1 MAFINAF
8 KGFGYYKIIQTGN
21 TLGVNKGVN
30 SETNHFISLD
40 TTLNSAGTIST
51 NPLTYGGTTLTQ
63 SLNGSFTELNP
74 DTGTVP
80 ADAEIVFAFLNWGGQ
95 NSVIPT
101 TAVKFT
107 DPTGITTNV
116 APNPLYNQTGTDGF
130 RTCYTSGADV
140 TSIVK
145 VAGLGKYSVENVKG
159 IMPTIGLGWILCV
172 VFKHSSFDYS
182 SVDFFSVANFNYP
195 AASSTTING
204 IYTPTTGVLKS
215 RVAISA
221 IYGDAPAGDGLTLN
235 GVRLGGPNNPSGNF
249 YRGFVCDYN
258 GNITSVGSFADLNVG
273 ATPFFR
279 YGYDITNV
287 DGSPGLT
294 NGTNSIVVGLP
305 FSAGDSMELQFLA
318 ISVMQNSAI
327 IVSSKTIDKS
337 FVENGDT
344 VIYTLTIQ
352 NTGSANAINVNVIDT
367 LPTGFQFIPNT
378 VMIDGVSNSGDI
390 QTGIVIPNS
399 IPPNGVVT
407 ISFKANVGTDLIDR
421 QEYVNTFKTQYS
433 FTVNPA
439 TIAVVTNTVVSSAA
453 ITTAS
458 LPPIALK
465 KYVNPTVTYLGGTIT
480 YTIEITNN
488 ATYTVTGAKFYD
500 TLPNG
505 TTLVPNSI
513 LIDNVVHGGNMIG
526 GLLVGT
532 IPGKTTVTVQFSV
545 VT

>member
-21 TLGVNKGVN
+21 TLGVDKGA
-30 SETNHFISLD
+30 TTANHYISLD

-51 NPLTYGGTTLTQ
+51 DPLTYGGTTLTQ
-63 SLNGSFTELNP
+63 SLNGSWAELNP

-80 ADAEIVFAFLNWGGQ
+80 SDAEIVFAFLNWGGQ
-95 NSVIPT
+95 NSSVPT
-101 TAVKFT
+101 TSIKFT
-107 DPTGITTNV
+107 DPTGTTTNI
-116 APNPLYNQTGTDGF
+116 APNPLYNQTGTDTF
-130 RTCYTSGADV
+130 RICYTSGADV
-140 TSIVK
+140 TNIVK
-145 VAGLGKYSVENVKG
+145 AAGLGKYSVADVKG

-204 IYTPTTGVLKS
+204 VYTPTSGPLKS

-221 IYGDAPAGDGLTLN
+221 IYGDAPSGDGLTLN
-235 GVRLGGPNNPSGNF
+235 GVRLAGPNNPSNNF
-249 YRGFVCDYN
+249 YRGYICDYN
-258 GNITSVGSFADLNVG
+258 GDIATVGSFADLNVG
-273 ATPFFR
+273 ATPFYR

-294 NGTNSIVVGLP
+294 NGTSSITVGLP

-318 ISVMQNSAI
+318 ISVLQNSAI

-337 FVENGDT
+337 FVQNSDT
-344 VIYTLTIQ
+344 VVYTLTIQ

-378 VMIDGVSNSGDI
+378 VMIDGVSSSGNI
-390 QTGIVIPNS
+390 QTGIVLANS

-421 QEYVNTFKTQYS
+421 QDYVNTFKTQYS
-433 FTVNPA
+433 FTANPT

-465 KYVNPTVTYLGGTIT
+465 KYVDPTVTYLGGTIT
-480 YTIEITNN
+480 YTVEITNI
-488 ATYTVTGAKFYD
+488 AAYTVTGAKFYD

-513 LIDNVVHGGNMIG
+513 FIDNVAYGGNIIG
-526 GLLVGT
+526 GVLVGT

-545 VT
+545 IT